1 MNKIKITI
9 LILILGLGIVFTS
22 CDKNFDELNTN
33 KTAINSLDPVPMLN
47 HAIWKSSPAF
57 NRHTMVYEMA
67 IIQQMITPFGTSL
80 AGGNYNQENFEVAQN
95 TWRNIYPNVLRN
107 TMDVIANNKDNATR
121 SNICNM
127 ARIINS
133 LGGMVL
139 TDTYGDVPYSEAGLG
154 FLNGMYT
161 PVYDS
166 QEAIYKSILNDLEAA
181 TTALNSTVR
190 IETGDILYAG
200 DINKW
205 KRFGNSL
212 MLRAAMRLC
221 KVNPIL
227 AKEYVKKAVAA
238 GVMTSNDDNAIVRHS
253 ANFPNDIGANL
264 NGSEAANFFMAKP
277 LVDFL
282 KSNNDPRLAVL
293 AVRFVGAT
301 SGSTQTDAV
310 ATRIPSN
317 QIGIP
322 VGFDNNSISA
332 RAVADG
338 VGSFYGYTQFDRKT
352 IGKQDSPFFLVTYAQ
367 TQFLLAEAVKRG
379 WVDGDA
385 QVYYSK
391 GIKGHME
398 QLAVHDINLKI
409 NPNDIDIYLQA
420 HPLETAKA
428 LEQINTQYWIA
439 CIMDGQEAFA
449 NFRRSGYP
457 ALAPNTY
464 PQRAIAD
471 GFISRMTYDRSEF
484 TNNLTNI
491 NNAITRQG
499 PDKLDTRV
507 WWDVK

>member
-1 MNKIKITI
+1 M
-9 LILILGLGIVFTS
+9 LILGSGIVFTS

-33 KTAINSLDPVPMLN
+33 KTSINSLDPVPLVN

-57 NRHTMVYEMA
+57 NRHTMVFEMA
-67 IIQQMITPFGTSL
+67 IVQQMITPFGTSL
-80 AGGNYNQENFEVAQN
+80 AGGNYNQENFDVAQN

-107 TMDVIANNKDNATR
+107 TIDVIAKNKDDATR

-127 ARIINS
+127 ARIINT

-139 TDTYGDVPYSEAGLG
+139 TDAYGDVPYSEAGLG
-154 FLNGMYT
+154 FIHGTYS
-161 PVYDS
+161 PVYDT
-166 QEAIYKSILNDLEAA
+166 QEAIYNSILKDLDLA
-181 TTALNSTVR
+181 TAALNSTSR

-200 DINKW
+200 DIIKW

-212 MLRAAMRLC
+212 MLRAAMRLS

-238 GVMTSNDDNAIVRHS
+238 GVMISNDDNAIVRHS
-253 ANFPNDIGANL
+253 ANFPNDVGANL

-282 KSNNDPRLAVL
+282 KTNNDPRLAVL

-301 SGSTQTDAV
+301 SGSTQTDAN
-310 ATRIPSN
+310 ATRIPSD

-322 VGFDNNSISA
+322 VGYDNTSI
-332 RAVADG
+332 AVIAEADG

-352 IGKQDSPFFLVTYAQ
+352 IGKQDSPFFIVTYAQ
-367 TQFLLAEAVKRG
+367 TQFLLAEAAQRG
-379 WVDGDA
+379 WIDGEA
-385 QVYYSK
+385 KVYYSN

-398 QLAVHDINLKI
+398 QLAVHDVKLTINA
-409 NPNDIDIYLQA
+409 NEIDLFLQA
-420 HPLETAKA
+420 NPLESAKV
-428 LEQINTQYWIA
+428 LEQINTQYWVA

-457 ALAPNTY
+457 ALVQNNY
-464 PQRAIAD
+464 PQRTIAD
-471 GFISRMTYDRSEF
+471 GFIRRLTYDRSEY

-491 NNAITRQG
+491 NNVLTRQG
-499 PDKLDTRV
+499 PDNLDTRV
-507 WWDVK
+507 WWDIK